1 MNFRCNSAP
10 DVHGILHLD
19 ARPGILGVDKCP
31 RSATKGRSRL
41 RNASLDKASSWILR
55 YSLDSGSSSSSAAG
69 GKPEYGSGGQ
79 DELDGQLGSGEWW
92 VIMTGESEGRYLGD
106 GGWIVQ
112 RRWR

>member
-79 DELDGQLGSGEWW
+79 DELDGQLGNENGGWMDDGRGE
-92 VIMTGESEGRYLGD
+92 TRRYLGHR
-106 GGWIVQ
+106 G
-112 RRWR
+112 